1 MVDKIYGS
9 LICTTYWLAMELL
22 DHLDVE
28 KPNAPP
34 APNADSCMSIRSSLH
49 GLPRIETSIFF
60 FCNIGFPCGPVH
72 RLPLHQPPSVAHLLL
87 LPRLTPA
94 SRISTS
100 ILLPTRVS
108 VFPIL
113 LKLTLLNSFRI
124 ASSVCNRQL
133 SSSPPSPTELGCR
146 RQKPMLRRRSLRCNQ
161 LNFALFSTW
170 RH

>member
-1 MVDKIYGS
+1 MDPSSAQLTGLQWNCLTISTWKNPMH
-9 LICTTYWLAMELL
+9 LLHQMQTLACPSCLL
-22 DHLDVE
+22 FTASRE
-28 KPNAPP
+28 SK
-34 APNADSCMSIRSSLH
+34 
-49 GLPRIETSIFF
+49 LPFLFF

-72 RLPLHQPPSVAHLLL
+72 RLPLHHPPSVAHLLL

-108 VFPIL
+108 VFLIL
-113 LKLTLLNSFRI
+113 LKLTLSNSFRI